1 MEINSLLTTLLLED
15 VCSEIQAECQIDPD
29 IIRKMVSDKIK
40 EKDISFEIPVSD
52 KRRCIVGD
60 KDRCKARIWDHH
72 RGTRCNSKIK
82 GEGYCGE
89 GYSGKGYCGKH
100 HACLQDNGYLLFGD
114 HDEPRPKINAKG
126 NPIPWYDDSPLE
138 SLDILIQYQT
148 IRLQK
153 LIKTTETC

>member
-1 MEINSLLTTLLLED
+1 MEINHLLTTLLLED
-15 VCSEIQAECQIDPD
+15 ICSEIQAECQIDLD
-29 IIRKMVSDKIK
+29 IIHKIVSDKIR
-40 EKDISFEIPVSD
+40 DRNISFEIPVAD
-52 KRRCIVGD
+52 KKRCIVDD
-60 KDRCKARIWDHH
+60 KDQCKARIWDHH

-82 GEGYCGE
+82 GEGYCG
-89 GYSGKGYCGKH
+89 KH
-100 HACLQDNGYLLFGD
+100 HTCLQDNGYLPFGD